1 MRKNYI
7 MTEDINTNNTDVIL
21 VDSANMPAH
30 NIFNSNNWT
39 GDSRAVV
46 SSCAAQL
53 GLLNYSLNKLNE
65 LYGISNILCEPKFND
80 LKKQWNTAKWPIG
93 QADYFVEIPEV
104 HLFITKV

>member
-1 MRKNYI
+1 

-21 VDSANMPAH
+21 VDSASMPAH

-65 LYGISNILCEPKFND
+65 L
-80 LKKQWNTAKWPIG
+80 
-93 QADYFVEIPEV
+93 
-104 HLFITKV
+104 